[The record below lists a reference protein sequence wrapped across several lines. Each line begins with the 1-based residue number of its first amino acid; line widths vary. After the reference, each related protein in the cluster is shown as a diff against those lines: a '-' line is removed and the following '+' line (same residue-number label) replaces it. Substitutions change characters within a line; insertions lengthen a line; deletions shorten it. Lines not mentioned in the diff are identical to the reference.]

1 MTRDQLDPSAHAP
14 CTRTMFRMD
23 GICLGCA
30 DSRLDAA
37 MASAAANIDNT
48 LRILVETLIT
58 SAIHD

>member
-1 MTRDQLDPSAHAP
+1 
-14 CTRTMFRMD
+14 MFRMD

-48 LRILVETLIT
+48 LRTLVETLIT
-58 SAIHD
+58 SSIHD